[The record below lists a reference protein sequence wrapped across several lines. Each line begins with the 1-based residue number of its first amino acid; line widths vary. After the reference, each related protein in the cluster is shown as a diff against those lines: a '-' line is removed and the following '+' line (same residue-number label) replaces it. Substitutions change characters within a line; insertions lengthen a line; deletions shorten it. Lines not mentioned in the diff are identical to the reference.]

1 MATTRSAGRSACAV
15 TRLPAAHRIGAT
27 QNAATAHGAP
37 PIALFGAVSTTIAM
51 PPNPAASRTCDATD
65 TGVPINPLKSTTH
78 SGIVAAR
85 IAPRLA
91 VTAVSATIASPCPP
105 TSSNTPATAKR
116 LSCTRV
122 GANAVQLLA
131 GGTVLLLLALSLGE
145 LDPARWSD
153 VSSISV
159 GAAVFLLVFDSLV
172 GFMLYARLLA
182 SAPAPLVSTYAY
194 VTPLVGA
201 VMGATV
207 LDEPLWAGAFVGA
220 ALVLGAVALEL
231 RGR

>member
-1 MATTRSAGRSACAV
+1 MV
-15 TRLPAAHRIGAT
+15 
-27 QNAATAHGAP
+27 
-37 PIALFGAVSTTIAM
+37 
-51 PPNPAASRTCDATD
+51 
-65 TGVPINPLKSTTH
+65 
-78 SGIVAAR
+78 
-85 IAPRLA
+85 
-91 VTAVSATIASPCPP
+91 
-105 TSSNTPATAKR
+105 
-116 LSCTRV
+116 
-122 GANAVQLLA
+122 ANAVQLLA

-153 VSSISV
+153 VSLISV

-207 LDEPLWAGAFVGA
+207 LDEPLWTGAFIGA